1 MNQLLLT
8 ITPILA
14 QSEDLT
20 DYRLSSIGLT
30 FMVTS
35 IVCVVLMVSFCYYR
49 VLTQP
54 GANNNQ
60 PQTTPGEM

>member
-1 MNQLLLT
+1 MNQLLLMT
-8 ITPILA
+8 TPILA
-14 QSEDLT
+14 QAEDLA

-35 IVCVVLMVSFCYYR
+35 IVCVVIMISFCYYR

-54 GANNNQ
+54 RANNNQ